1 MQEASQRHN
10 ELKAAGYNALDPLL
24 TAEGEE
30 AALKLGDELT
40 EVLRGAGSAG
50 GHDRLLITSPLRRAM
65 QTAARAFAPLA
76 RPRASGRARVLV
88 LADARER
95 DGGLRRRCDS
105 SSPGRDLAHFFR
117 MEGESRTGAGEA
129 VEFDF
134 SLAGEQACLREQ
146 VIYIYVYIY
155 RL

>member
-65 QTAARAFAPLA
+65 QTAFLILCIRPTPWQRTDTVPERPWPLF
-76 RPRASGRARVLV
+76 RQVLTY
-88 LADARER
+88 LM
-95 DGGLRRRCDS
+95 
-105 SSPGRDLAHFFR
+105 H
-117 MEGESRTGAGEA
+117 
-129 VEFDF
+129 
-134 SLAGEQACLREQ
+134 
-146 VIYIYVYIY
+146 VYIEWLKQKNLS
-155 RL
+155 RQP